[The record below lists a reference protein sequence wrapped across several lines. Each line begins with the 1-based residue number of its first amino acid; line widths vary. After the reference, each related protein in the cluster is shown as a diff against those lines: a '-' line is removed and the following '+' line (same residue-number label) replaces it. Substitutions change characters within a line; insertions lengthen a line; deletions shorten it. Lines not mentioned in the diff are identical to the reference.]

1 MTAISKTCHHEL
13 TAHYEQLRDDA
24 LSLSTGHQPT
34 LGLDL
39 LLRQGMA
46 AWIQAWSACAKKNG
60 FEVVPPSAFRSTSS
74 LDVRVQM
81 ASILAGVILGR
92 PVEAVYEN

>member
-1 MTAISKTCHHEL
+1 MTAISKTCRKEL

-24 LSLSTGHQPT
+24 LSLTAGHQPT

-46 AWIQAWSACAKKNG
+46 AWMQAWSACVQKPGVEA
-60 FEVVPPSAFRSTSS
+60 VPPSAPRPTNS
-74 LDVRVQM
+74 LDVRAQM

-92 PVEAVYEN
+92 PVEAVYES

>member
-1 MTAISKTCHHEL
+1 MTAISKTCHQEL

-24 LSLSTGHQPT
+24 LSLTTGHQPT

-46 AWIQAWSACAKKNG
+46 AWIQAWSACAQKPG
-60 FEVVPPSAFRSTSS
+60 VEAVPPSTPRPTNS

-92 PVEAVYEN
+92 PLEAMYES